1 MRPYFSVLILSS
13 ILLLQFGCSGSAS
26 SADSNTAVE
35 SDTASVPEVP
45 TAFATAADALAEGN
59 RLFENGE
66 TVKAIDVLLQ
76 AIKLDPD
83 LAEAHFKLGIAYALV
98 EAEDD
103 TVIGE
108 PVEAAEKDPKTKK
121 PKEVKKNSE
130 KAFENAV
137 AAYKKLIASNK
148 EDDVAHFN
156 LGLAYNKL
164 NEDEDAAKALRESV
178 ELKPDDTQYQTE
190 LGAIL
195 IKLAKFHEAIA
206 PLKKAIE
213 LDPENAKAQDLL
225 EKAEAGRKRIDFVT
239 PPKDEK
245 KASGS
250 SSGGAKEDE
259 VPESNKAPKPAN
271 VKPAKTP
278 LPAKTPK

>member
-1 MRPYFSVLILSS
+1 MRLYFSVLIFSS
-13 ILLLQFGCSGSAS
+13 ILLFQLGCSGSAS
-26 SADSNTAVE
+26 SADGNAAAESGNT
-35 SDTASVPEVP
+35 SVPEVP
-45 TAFATAADALAEGN
+45 TEFATAADALAEGN

-83 LAEAHFKLGIAYALV
+83 LAEAHFKLGVAYALV

-103 TVIGE
+103 TIGE
-108 PVEAAEKDPKTKK
+108 TADRDPKTKK

-137 AAYKKLIASNK
+137 GAYKKLIAANK

-164 NEDEDAAKALRESV
+164 NEDEEAAKSLREAV

-213 LDPENAKAQDLL
+213 LDPENAKAEELL
-225 EKAEAGRKRIDFVT
+225 EKAEAGRKRIDYVT
-239 PPKDEK
+239 IPKDDK
-245 KASGS
+245 KVPGS
-250 SSGGAKEDE
+250 NSNVEKEDE
-259 VPESNKAPKPAN
+259 VPESNKATKPAN
-271 VKPAKTP
+271 IKPAKVPT
-278 LPAKTPK
+278 PAKTPK

>member
-1 MRPYFSVLILSS
+1 MVQL
-13 ILLLQFGCSGSAS
+13 GCSGSAS
-26 SADSNTAVE
+26 SADGNGAAV
-35 SDTASVPEVP
+35 SDNVSVPEVP
-45 TAFATAADALAEGN
+45 AEFATATDALAEGN

-83 LAEAHFKLGIAYALV
+83 LAEAHFKLGVAYALV

-103 TVIGE
+103 SIGE
-108 PVEAAEKDPKTKK
+108 PEQTAEKDPKTKK

-137 AAYKKLIASNK
+137 AAYKKLIAARK

-164 NEDEDAAKALRESV
+164 NEDEDAAKAIREAV

-195 IKLAKFHEAIA
+195 IKLAKFQDAIA
-206 PLKKAIE
+206 PLKKALE
-213 LDPENAKAQDLL
+213 LDPENAKAEELL
-225 EKAEAGRKRIDFVT
+225 EKAEAGRKRIDYVT
-239 PPKDEK
+239 LPKDDK
-245 KASGS
+245 KVPGS
-250 SSGGAKEDE
+250 NSKSDKMDE
-259 VPESNKAPKPAN
+259 VPESNKAAKPAN
-271 VKPAKTP
+271 IKPAAKTP
-278 LPAKTPK
+278 VPVKKP